1 MLYLYRSVLG
11 YLTNSKRIFTLFF
24 LALIFELSFEYFT
37 SLSIKYLI
45 DDAITPRNM
54 TIFFGLL
61 LALLIGGVM
70 NLLIGVG
77 GDYAMSKL
85 NETILIGLRKDLYE
99 QTQKLS
105 AHFYSRYRI
114 GDIVARFT
122 MDIPAVE
129 HAMMQ
134 TFSTLILASLSIVV
148 GTVLLFVLEWKLAL
162 VAFVGI
168 IFMFI
173 PQKLLNKRAQHY
185 NEEYVGIV
193 ESFSNNMDE
202 EMKAFKLIRG
212 FQLQDS
218 MKKRFNKQLQVWF
231 RLGVKRSFIN
241 SNLERLPIMV
251 LSVVNVII
259 LGLGGYFT
267 FQGTMTIGDLIA
279 FYSVFDTVGVSVIQF
294 MEVVPDLIEGE
305 VGIRRINEVLE
316 ICPDLEDNEEAI
328 DNPSITNEIKFDK
341 VTFGYTDAHPVI
353 QDLSLSI
360 PVGSY
365 VALVGPSGS
374 GKSTLLQLLMRFYD
388 PQQGSIQID
397 DLDIRKIRLSALLTQ
412 AGVIFQEP
420 YLFHATIRDNLLV
433 GHPDATEEELMKATA
448 AVEVHEAIMQMSSGY
463 DTWIENDGANL
474 SVSQRHRISI
484 ARALL
489 RSNELTFLD
498 EVAAS
503 LDPESEIALNE
514 TISRMNQGRTIVAV
528 SHRLK
533 TVSHADLI
541 YFIKEGR
548 VLEYGTHNELMECQ
562 GAYYSLWQKQQGF
575 QLSHDGEVVIEV
587 DRLRQ
592 MPFFAY
598 MNEDLLH
605 EIKDLLT
612 TEKMTSAQDVF
623 RQGEVGNKLY
633 IIARGK
639 VEVTKRNA
647 KGENIRVAVLQD
659 GDHFGEIALL
669 KDAPRNANITALTEC
684 TLLSLTRKQ
693 LLPLLDRYEDM
704 KAKLNQSLS
713 ERS

>member
-1 MLYLYRSVLG
+1 ML
-11 YLTNSKRIFTLFF
+11 
-24 LALIFELSFEYFT
+24 
-37 SLSIKYLI
+37 
-45 DDAITPRNM
+45 
-54 TIFFGLL
+54 
-61 LALLIGGVM
+61 
-70 NLLIGVG
+70 
-77 GDYAMSKL
+77 
-85 NETILIGLRKDLYE
+85 
-99 QTQKLS
+99 
-105 AHFYSRYRI
+105 RYRI

-148 GTVLLFVLEWKLAL
+148 GTAILFLLEWKLAL

-168 IFMFI
+168 IFMFV

-212 FQLQDS
+212 FQLQES
-218 MKKRFNKQLQVWF
+218 MKTRFNKQLQVWF

-241 SNLERLPIMV
+241 SNLERLPVMV

-316 ICPDLEDNEEAI
+316 ILPVLEDDEHAI
-328 DNPSITNEIKFDK
+328 DNPSITQEIKFDK
-341 VTFGYTDAHPVI
+341 VTFGYTEAHPVI

-397 DLDIRKIRLSALLTQ
+397 DLDLRKIQLSALLTQ

-514 TISRMNQGRTIVAV
+514 TISRVNQGRTIVAV

-541 YFIKEGR
+541 YFIHEGR
-548 VLEYGTHNELMECQ
+548 VVEHGTHKELLERQ
-562 GAYYSLWQKQQGF
+562 GAYFRLWQKQQGF
-575 QLSHDGEVVIEV
+575 Q
-587 DRLRQ
+587 
-592 MPFFAY
+592 
-598 MNEDLLH
+598 
-605 EIKDLLT
+605 
-612 TEKMTSAQDVF
+612 
-623 RQGEVGNKLY
+623 
-633 IIARGK
+633 II
-639 VEVTKRNA
+639 
-647 KGENIRVAVLQD
+647 
-659 GDHFGEIALL
+659 
-669 KDAPRNANITALTEC
+669 
-684 TLLSLTRKQ
+684 TRW
-693 LLPLLDRYEDM
+693 
-704 KAKLNQSLS
+704 
-713 ERS
+713 RSCH